1 MSPRPIPS
9 CVLAVEPE
17 VPAEA
22 WQWVS
27 PLRLRA
33 ILEPRWSY
41 ESRKIII
48 AVIDADAEL
57 ARSHTLYGPEERF
70 DWVELRVHL
79 MKSLGRKIACEDGA
93 PVIETE
99 DVYGTNHL
107 TTCAWCHKAPDEHE
121 IIAKP
126 SARPLPR
133 CVAAQLPHIPAT
145 SWRWVS
151 SVRLRAP
158 AAERKHVAIA
168 VIDRQGKHCFAY
180 ASVPRQ
186 EERIEALRLRTA
198 MMSQLGLKINCQDS
212 TPQLREDFYHPSA
225 VAASDRGICDWCART
240 LDDHDTPAPERSLM
254 SPSPR

>member
-9 CVLAVEPE
+9 CVLAVEPAA
-17 VPAEA
+17 PAEA

-33 ILEPRWSY
+33 ILEPRESY
-41 ESRKIII
+41 QSRKIII
-48 AVIDADAEL
+48 AVIDAEAEL
-57 ARSHTLYGPEERF
+57 ARSTRLSDIEDERF
-70 DWVELRVHL
+70 QWIRLRKDL
-79 MKSLGRKIACEDGA
+79 MTSLGQKIACEDGT

-121 IIAKP
+121 IVAKP

-133 CVAAQLPHIPAT
+133 CVAAQLPDIPAT

-158 AAERKHVAIA
+158 AGERKHVAVA
-168 VIDRQGKHCFAY
+168 VIDRQGEHCYAL

-186 EERIEALRLRTA
+186 EERIEALRLRMA
-198 MMSQLGLKINCQDS
+198 MMSNLTPKIACQDG
-212 TPQLREDFYHPSA
+212 TPEFREDFNHPSN
-225 VAASDRGICDWCART
+225 VAKSDRGRCVWCKRT
-240 LDDHDTPAPERSLM
+240 LDEHETPAPESGLAR
-254 SPSPR
+254 